1 MPDSVDGLTAAT
13 LLSDFKAR
21 QERWKTTDCSK
32 QVRNLM
38 EKRGCP
44 VEEAVC
50 IGIGSFSRDWEHRH
64 RSLWQLVLFV
74 HVVEQLRTQCPEIK
88 LYAQE
93 PAFTPIDTSFLG
105 LLGFEALGAGIEMHI
120 GMHTFVYAPFVDWHL
135 LLPLFLQG
143 KDPPLYV
150 GNEILDD
157 YTVYAQVEEKKKKV
171 DECNQLGH
179 AFLQHRDMVK
189 LGAFSLHAH
198 ALNGM
203 VAYVKKEQEADGGDS
218 KTATR

>member
-1 MPDSVDGLTAAT
+1 MARGRVKRQAVQSDDGWTVITHGLSGLSLDNSRRRHQGTQAPADMPDSVDGLTAAT

-74 HVVEQLRTQCPEIK
+74 HVVEQREDSLALVGERCDTDLKYSAYAMPRDQALRPRTRFHSHR
-88 LYAQE
+88 Y
-93 PAFTPIDTSFLG
+93 
-105 LLGFEALGAGIEMHI
+105 
-120 GMHTFVYAPFVDWHL
+120 
-135 LLPLFLQG
+135 LLPRPARFRS
-143 KDPPLYV
+143 P
-150 GNEILDD
+150 
-157 YTVYAQVEEKKKKV
+157 
-171 DECNQLGH
+171 
-179 AFLQHRDMVK
+179 
-189 LGAFSLHAH
+189 
-198 ALNGM
+198 
-203 VAYVKKEQEADGGDS
+203 GG
-218 KTATR
+218 RH